1 MWCRF
6 TISSRVK
13 FFEGGS
19 LMLLFIKIWE
29 GENEDVDERK
39 KGWVV
44 KMMVMVKEGSGR
56 ARNSL
61 WLKVYTSS
69 FDPTKK
75 R

>member
-1 MWCRF
+1 
-6 TISSRVK
+6 
-13 FFEGGS
+13 
-19 LMLLFIKIWE
+19 MLLFIKIWE

-44 KMMVMVKEGSGR
+44 KMMAMVKEGSGR

-61 WLKVYTSS
+61 WLKVNTSS